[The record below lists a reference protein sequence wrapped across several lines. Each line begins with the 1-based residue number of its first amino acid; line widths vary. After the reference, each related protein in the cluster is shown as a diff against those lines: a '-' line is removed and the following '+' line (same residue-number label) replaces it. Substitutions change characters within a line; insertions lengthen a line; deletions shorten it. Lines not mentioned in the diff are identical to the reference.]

1 MEILQ
6 RCDDEI
12 CHQIFIRVEDALVAA
27 NRRSL
32 NLWTRHDK
40 RNHS

>member
-12 CHQIFIRVEDALVAA
+12 CHQIFITVGDAVTAA
-27 NRRSL
+27 NHRSSKCM
-32 NLWTRHDK
+32 DMP
-40 RNHS
+40 